1 MCKKMT
7 HTGTLKFKGN
17 QITEPYSKTVMFRE
31 TKNFFVLENGTKY
44 RKKDGSSAIYL
55 SKYSLDLESVK
66 AL

>member
-7 HTGTLKFKGN
+7 HTGTLKFKGDC
-17 QITEPYSKTVMFRE
+17 IREPYNERVLLRE
-31 TKNFFVLENGTKY
+31 TKKFFVSENGTKY
-44 RKKDGSSAIYL
+44 RKKNGSSSIYL